1 MMEDSFQ
8 AWVLRASV
16 SGFTA
21 GCKLLPPDTPRFG
34 HLLKV
39 QQAGLCLFGLLTD
52 VRVRD
57 DLAVR
62 QLILVGNL
70 EREVVLDQRENRL
83 VPLEI
88 DVVTVGYRIGGERV
102 VYGLAPQ
109 PPLSLDAL
117 TVADDADLRAFTTR
131 LDYLS
136 LLLVTRGVPADEL
149 LVAHLSQAAVARP
162 PEARRDFL
170 VGAGQ
175 ELARLLN
182 HDLRRLETLLR
193 RLRAAAN

>member
-1 MMEDSFQ
+1 MNQPFQ

-16 SGFTA
+16 GGFIA

-34 HLLKV
+34 NLMKV
-39 QQAGLCLFGLLTD
+39 QQADLCLFGLLTD
-52 VRVRD
+52 VQVRD
-57 DLAVR
+57 DLAAR

-88 DVVTVGYRIGGERV
+88 SVVTVGYRSGGGRV
-102 VYGLAPQ
+102 MYGLAPQ

-117 TVADDADLRAFTTR
+117 TVADAAELRAFTHR
-131 LDYLS
+131 LDYLP
-136 LLLVTRGVPADEL
+136 LLLETRGVSVDEL
-149 LVAHLSQAAVARP
+149 LLAHLSQAAAARAP
-162 PEARRDFL
+162 DARYDFL
-170 VGAGQ
+170 VGAGR
-175 ELARLLN
+175 ELARLLH

-193 RLRAAAN
+193 RLRAAIN